1 MVVYLHE
8 YQCLNAGYSTNTG
21 IQISPV
27 LTKED
32 TLSYLQF
39 FVYLRNHRFFLLPR
53 CQFTATLNDGMMNK

>member
-27 LTKED
+27 LTKE
-32 TLSYLQF
+32 
-39 FVYLRNHRFFLLPR
+39 VYLRNHRFFLLPR